1 MLFGKIFL
9 RFTSGENDLRSMGK
23 AFEMSQR
30 KTILVVQARCTSERL
45 PRKVMLPLGGR
56 RVIEH
61 VLTSVKSAHL
71 VDTVILAT
79 TGNAAD
85 DDLARVGA
93 AMGVRVCRGSEH
105 DVLGRFLLAID
116 GVEGDVII
124 RNTADEPL
132 LDPTVIDLV
141 IGQFLKGGC
150 DYASNMIERTWPRGM
165 DTEVFS
171 RQALETSDRLG
182 TTPEHHADAS
192 GVVCIEIGNVAAGGV
207 LARFASLY
215 RYVRGLP
222 DATAAFRVSG
232 TRSVSGSRWRND
244 RLAEGASRGGSHQH
258 GGATEAG
265 VRTAVLREACISWFV
280 DRVSS
285 IAAICGFFAR
295 SKSSEST
302 SIIRDAQ
309 DCRISWLNTQM

>member
-182 TTPEHHADAS
+182 TTPEHREHVTIFMRTHPELFALKSVTSRPEECWPDLRLCIDTSEDYRMLQRLFECLAPGRFPVPV
-192 GVVCIEIGNVAAGGV
+192 GVMIDWLKAHPEVAAINMGV
-207 LARFASLY
+207 QQKPVFGRQF
-215 RYVRGLP
+215 
-222 DATAAFRVSG
+222 
-232 TRSVSGSRWRND
+232 
-244 RLAEGASRGGSHQH
+244 
-258 GGATEAG
+258 
-265 VRTAVLREACISWFV
+265 
-280 DRVSS
+280 
-285 IAAICGFFAR
+285 
-295 SKSSEST
+295 
-302 SIIRDAQ
+302 
-309 DCRISWLNTQM
+309 